1 MGTFFGWVLIVILL
15 ALTFSSTFMAFF
27 MTLTVW
33 AVEFV
38 LNIYFLPFTLFQS
51 FFVIWGIF
59 VLLSTIGSVITNA
72 KLTLKNK

>member
-1 MGTFFGWVLIVILL
+1 MGTFFAWVLIVILL